1 MPTVALFSFRQAE
14 IFFLGGAE
22 VPPAP
27 LGRTPVAKK
36 YVMNDAPAADDA
48 VTTRN
53 IYLNKSTKKAAVSGN
68 Y

>member
-1 MPTVALFSFRQAE
+1 
-14 IFFLGGAE
+14 
-22 VPPAP
+22 
-27 LGRTPVAKK
+27 
-36 YVMNDAPAADDA
+36 MNDAPTADDA